1 MLRSKRLEVVL
12 NLEERREQAALDE
25 LTAARQRVDQLRQH
39 LDQLRRYQADYREQ
53 MRQGQQGVVP
63 VSRLQGWQAFIAQ
76 LNQVVAQQELQLQSA
91 LKAFEECRAKWQQ
104 AYERRRGMERYIA
117 SCREREQR
125 AEDAREQKAMDEA
138 AARAVT
144 RRR

>member
-12 NLEERREQAALDE
+12 GLEERREQAALE
-25 LTAARQRVDQLRQH
+25 EMTEARQQVQQVQQRLEELQ
-39 LDQLRRYQADYREQ
+39 RYQADYREQ

-91 LKAFEECRAKWQQ
+91 LKNFEACRTKWQQ
-104 AYERRRGMERYIA
+104 AYERRRGMEKYIT
-117 SCREREQR
+117 SCREQEQR
-125 AEDAREQKAMDEA
+125 AQDAREQKSMDEA
-138 AARAVT
+138 AARALS